1 MNDIRKDIIMIGG
14 GLGGLVTGAF
24 LAKEGFRVTVLE
36 KNPIIGGG
44 LQCFYRHG
52 VIFETGMHILGGFMP
67 GDNLHKIFT
76 YLGILDKLHIR
87 HTDSNCIDSV
97 TFGVEG
103 DTYLLPRGREAFENY
118 LAQRFPEQAEGLHRY
133 MDAMWALSEEVDLFY
148 LRTDESNMLREH
160 SREFLM
166 PADEFIAQYITDPN
180 LAELLAYMNPMYAGV
195 AGHTPAFIH
204 ALINVLYINGSSMF
218 VDGSQQMADALAD
231 IITSAGGSIHANDPV
246 TDIVVE
252 EHLVRQVQTRSGKTY
267 VGDLYISDI
276 HPCTLLTLLP
286 EKAFLKSY
294 RNRLQEIPNSYSSF
308 SVYIKFK
315 EGAHQPFVNHP
326 CYFQEKHGYVWQLY
340 EYDEASF
347 PRGFMCITPPTHH
360 QGKWADRM
368 TINCPMPFSAVARW
382 ADTVTG
388 HRTPD
393 YKVWKE
399 RMLQRVLDKLE
410 KIRPGIRADIDF
422 CFASSPLTIRDFY
435 GTKEGALYGYNRDC
449 KNMALSQLP
458 VATKVRNLLLTGQN
472 INLHGICGVPLTAI
486 ETVESIVG
494 RGSIVKKINEEY
506 DRRNEI

>member
-1 MNDIRKDIIMIGG
+1 MNGIGKNIIMIGG

-118 LAQRFPEQAEGLHRY
+118 LAQRFPAQAEGLHRY

-267 VGDLYISDI
+267 AGDLYISDI
-276 HPCTLLTLLP
+276 GSTAKALKGQVCFKAGNALWLAALKVVQDGDAQLMEDMQKFAGLPEFDSLKILPAGEAGCAWAKAYSKLLTP
-286 EKAFLKSY
+286 EAGFAGKIKEVLAANADAYAEEVENTAAAMLKAL
-294 RNRLQEIPNSYSSF
+294 
-308 SVYIKFK
+308 
-315 EGAHQPFVNHP
+315 
-326 CYFQEKHGYVWQLY
+326 
-340 EYDEASF
+340 
-347 PRGFMCITPPTHH
+347 
-360 QGKWADRM
+360 
-368 TINCPMPFSAVARW
+368 
-382 ADTVTG
+382 
-388 HRTPD
+388 
-393 YKVWKE
+393 
-399 RMLQRVLDKLE
+399 
-410 KIRPGIRADIDF
+410 
-422 CFASSPLTIRDFY
+422 
-435 GTKEGALYGYNRDC
+435 
-449 KNMALSQLP
+449 
-458 VATKVRNLLLTGQN
+458 
-472 INLHGICGVPLTAI
+472 
-486 ETVESIVG
+486 
-494 RGSIVKKINEEY
+494 
-506 DRRNEI
+506 